1 MIDDSLLDDPAALQR
16 ADHDHALLALAG
28 AGARVRNAL
37 RLADDAGLAALRPD
51 GRPRT
56 LLVAG
61 HGSALAAGGALA
73 ALAAGT
79 TQVLPLP
86 PSDAEPV
93 RRDRT
98 AADPVFSAGLSW
110 QLPGWVGP
118 VDLLVIASI
127 DGTEQ
132 GLIDLAQQAYARGC
146 AVVVIAPVVSP
157 LTEAARQVRGLPLPY
172 APSAVEPDNLVA
184 AGAEPDLPPLDP
196 GALWA
201 MLAPLLALTEK
212 LGVTQLP
219 PGALQSTADRL
230 DETAVR
236 CRPDAAAY
244 VNPAKDL
251 AGKLSGTVPL
261 IWAEGP
267 VAGAVAERFATML
280 ADRAGRPALA
290 GALPQVLTAHRG
302 MFVGQLGSGADPD
315 DFFRDRVDEP
325 DPFLLQVLLLRQT
338 PGRAA
343 DPAEEDQAEVPEPSY
358 PVRRAHRLA
367 DAHDVRITE
376 YRSALADPLQALA
389 ELTALTDFAAVYL
402 GLAAT
407 PG

>member
-16 ADHDHALLALAG
+16 ADRDHALLALAG
-28 AGARVRNAL
+28 AGARVRTAL

-61 HGSALAAGGALA
+61 HGSVLAAGGALA
-73 ALAAGT
+73 VLAAGT

-86 PSDAEPV
+86 PTDAEPV

-98 AADPVFSAGLSW
+98 AADPVFSAGMSW

-118 VDLLVIASI
+118 IDLLVIASI

-132 GLIDLAQQAYARGC
+132 GLIGLAQQAYARGC
-146 AVVVIAPVVSP
+146 SVVVIAPTTSP
-157 LTEAARQVRGLPLPY
+157 LTEAAHQVRGLPLPY
-172 APSAVEPDNLVA
+172 APSAVDPADQA
-184 AGAEPDLPPLDP
+184 ADAEPDLPALDP

-201 MLAPLLALTEK
+201 LLAPLLALTEK

-219 PGALQSTADRL
+219 PGSLQATADRL
-230 DETAVR
+230 DEAAVR
-236 CRPDAAAY
+236 CRPDAGAY

-251 AGKLSGTVPL
+251 AAKLSGTVPL
-261 IWAEGP
+261 LWAEGP
-267 VAGAVAERFATML
+267 VATAVAERFATML

-325 DPFLLQVLLLRQT
+325 DPLLLQVLLLRQT

-343 DPAEEDQAEVPEPSY
+343 EPAEEDQAEVPEPSY

-367 DAHDVRITE
+367 EAHEVRLTE

-407 PG
+407 RD